1 MNWKN
6 TIKSLR
12 RKMNMSQEE
21 FAKKL
26 GVSFATINR
35 YENGHFEP
43 TIKVKRKIT
52 DLLKE
57 YDVYIEDDSFEISAS
72 KEEMMILSDLLK
84 DEMLKNEELIKKEAD
99 KDAKSKRK
107 DYLAVLKSLKT
118 NIDEKL

>member
-6 TIKSLR
+6 AIRSLR
-12 RKMNMSQEE
+12 RKMNLSQEE

-52 DLLKE
+52 ALLDE
-57 YDVYIEDDSFEISAS
+57 YDVYIEGDSFEISAS
-72 KEEMMILSDLLK
+72 KEEMMILSKLLK
-84 DEMLKNEELIKKEAD
+84 DEMLKNEELIKKEID